1 MSNDDNIAPLSKKN
15 KKHSKKLIENK
26 AIIPQNIFTRF
37 LSDAG
42 VVFDVKGNKLETDPV
57 TFWKKLDKII
67 LTKNDNVDETKESL
81 VTALDK
87 SIENEQFFVSCL
99 MPTELSVSLEDL
111 GFTSS
116 QISSSIQV
124 SKFLHCLSKVIH
136 FIKIVFFTNFD

>member
-1 MSNDDNIAPLSKKN
+1 MNNDDNIAPLSKKN
-15 KKHSKKLIENK
+15 KKHSKKSIEK

-67 LTKNDNVDETKESL
+67 LTRNDNVEETKESL
-81 VTALDK
+81 ITALDK

-124 SKFLHCLSKVIH
+124 SKILKFLLK
-136 FIKIVFFTNFD
+136 